1 MSAKHH
7 LFYSLTKIAQSEY
20 NVKFILDFQ
29 RFDTTI

>member
-20 NVKFILDFQ
+20 NVKFILDLLI
-29 RFDTTI
+29 RNLS